1 MLESYG
7 IRELSAQ
14 GVMMSTYWKIP
25 GIVLIDE
32 TYLQLQISLVFMSPD
47 SKQAEDEKWVY

>member
-1 MLESYG
+1 
-7 IRELSAQ
+7 
-14 GVMMSTYWKIP
+14 MSTYWKIA